1 MCSPFPHFLWSGDS
15 RGGKSLWVSAE
26 GVNHTPYSPLI
37 TPQTFPKP
45 PCLKHT
51 LQDIKLQELAL
62 IPAWVCIFSPF
73 PELSCSPFPPTPL
86 PKTITQQK
94 PPHPAPN
101 SCTAPRLPLFP
112 VESCQGTGSEGQQSS
127 SVVVGRFHGTVNLR
141 HFALMLLKNG
151 FSGTV
156 ERRNLALISRRSG
169 WLFCSIGYSPKVDIL
184 VKN

>member
-15 RGGKSLWVSAE
+15 RGGRSLWVSAE
-26 GVNHTPYSPLI
+26 GVNPPPYSPLI

-45 PCLKHT
+45 PLFKTHPPRHKT
-51 LQDIKLQELAL
+51 SGISTW
-62 IPAWVCIFSPF
+62 ICIFSLF

-141 HFALMLLKNG
+141 HFALMLLKSG

-156 ERRNLALISRRSG
+156 ERRNFGSDL
-169 WLFCSIGYSPKVDIL
+169 KEVKL
-184 VKN
+184 VSL